1 MNVFMVSNL
10 LGGSGASGSGG
21 IYGVHAN
28 SASLEYEISSIE
40 ELSLCKKSQFSN
52 TYISTTKL
60 WKPLIFQ
67 TLIVWYNRSHSLKHH
82 WIVKI

>member
-40 ELSLCKKSQFSN
+40 ELSLCNKYL
-52 TYISTTKL
+52 YINNQ
-60 WKPLIFQ
+60 IM
-67 TLIVWYNRSHSLKHH
+67 
-82 WIVKI
+82 